1 MAEVISIDDSG
12 RLVIPKSI
20 RDSLGITGG
29 DRFIL
34 TEGDHGRLLLQKF
47 DIEEIAARLEDETRG
62 KNIDALVNRIRK
74 EMNEKIKKRYTDA
87 LA

>member
-20 RDSLGITGG
+20 RDSLGIIGG
-29 DRFIL
+29 DKFIL
-34 TEGDHGRLLLQKF
+34 TEGEHGRLLLQKF
-47 DIEEIAARLEDETRG
+47 DIEEIAIRLKDETKGR
-62 KNIDALVNRIRK
+62 NIDAIVKKIRK
-74 EMNEKIKKRYTDA
+74 EIKEKLKKRYPDI